1 VRVTEKFCREQESL
15 QIAKA
20 ANETLKNR
28 KDIALGA
35 AKAWD
40 AAAQLAHK
48 QESKLEPLDKLDA
61 EITREFAEEE
71 AAGIDLSEPPEG
83 DEV

>member
-61 EITREFAEEE
+61 EITREFAAEE

>member
-1 VRVTEKFCREQESL
+1 MRVTEKFCREQESL

>member
-71 AAGIDLSEPPEG
+71 AAGLPVEDHGETDP
-83 DEV
+83 D

>member
-1 VRVTEKFCREQESL
+1 MRVTEKFCREQESL

-35 AKAWD
+35 ARAWD

>member
-35 AKAWD
+35 ARAWD

-48 QESKLEPLDKLDA
+48 QESKLEPLDKLDS